1 MNFCNVIIAQLINNK
16 RDGNMVRCKHIRV
29 GAKYN
34 ITRLILKQTRKAKNT
49 KKRRV
54 ENIMCL

>member
-1 MNFCNVIIAQLINNK
+1 
-16 RDGNMVRCKHIRV
+16 MVRCKHIRV

-54 ENIMCL
+54 ENKKLKKAVFQMMS

>member
-1 MNFCNVIIAQLINNK
+1 M
-16 RDGNMVRCKHIRV
+16 RDGNAVSQVRCKHIRV

-54 ENIMCL
+54 EN